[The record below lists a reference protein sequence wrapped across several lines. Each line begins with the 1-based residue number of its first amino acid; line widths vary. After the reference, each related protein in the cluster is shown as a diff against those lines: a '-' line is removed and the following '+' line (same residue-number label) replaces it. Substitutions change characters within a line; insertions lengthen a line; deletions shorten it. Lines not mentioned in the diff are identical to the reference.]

1 MEKPILLWD
10 RSQCSEQVCTCH
22 DDSSP
27 PRFCT
32 GCGCNVASPG
42 HRNTLDA
49 LDRQSARIAELEAER
64 IEILQ
69 ERRDLRTRCIDIKRG
84 AVSRIAE
91 LEGAL
96 LESLKAMDMA
106 HARMDRVLTVG
117 DWPDMCHHVAVVHSA
132 AFLARRV
139 LGEGGAS

>member
-1 MEKPILLWD
+1 MDKPILQWD

-42 HRNTLDA
+42 HRNTLEA
-49 LDRQSARIAELEAER
+49 LDARDA
-64 IEILQ
+64 
-69 ERRDLRTRCIDIKRG
+69 
-84 AVSRIAE
+84 RIAE

-96 LESLKAMDMA
+96 RALLSITRPGP
-106 HARMDRVLTVG
+106 HDRNAK
-117 DWPDMCHHVAVVHSA
+117 DEPHVE
-132 AFLARRV
+132 LCRRWNDARRV
-139 LGEGGAS
+139 LGGAS

>member
-1 MEKPILLWD
+1 MHKTILQWD

-42 HRNTLDA
+42 HRNALQVIDA
-49 LDRQSARIAELEAER
+49 
-64 IEILQ
+64 
-69 ERRDLRTRCIDIKRG
+69 RD
-84 AVSRIAE
+84 ARIAE

-96 LESLKAMDMA
+96 RGVLPL
-106 HARMDRVLTVG
+106 ARGWSGVIRRQYG
-117 DWPDMCHHVAVVHSA
+117 HHSTASASVDVAVQN
-132 AFLARRV
+132 ARRV
-139 LGEGGAS
+139 LGGGK

>member
-49 LDRQSARIAELEAER
+49 FDRQAARIAELENVIAVRAHVEQGVKW
-64 IEILQ
+64 EN
-69 ERRDLRTRCIDIKRG
+69 EARG
-84 AVSRIAE
+84 RRIAE

-96 LESLKAMDMA
+96 RDLQEVSGQHVSDLTSMARNSSKLIEVWKA
-106 HARMDRVLTVG
+106 
-117 DWPDMCHHVAVVHSA
+117 S
-132 AFLARRV
+132 RRV
-139 LGEGGAS
+139 LGEGGRS